1 MRMIIACYENI
12 CKDGV
17 DRLDITS
24 RSGVNIKY
32 TYIILIK
39 IEK

>member
-1 MRMIIACYENI
+1 MYCENI

-17 DRLDITS
+17 DRLDIIS

-32 TYIILIK
+32 TCVILIK
-39 IEK
+39 VEK